1 MYQSGDYKRVQQAK
15 SYIVLASVQSRSVGS
30 TTCIASGRREDKRNV
45 NNWTSKWQV
54 LSWEQR
60 GAHSQLA
67 VYTIIH
73 TSRPGAGEGRKWLH
87 YEKQEKWRQKRG
99 KNDKIT
105 ILSTTEFTQKKSLE
119 RNC

>member
-1 MYQSGDYKRVQQAK
+1 MADNR
-15 SYIVLASVQSRSVGS
+15 YIM
-30 TTCIASGRREDKRNV
+30 
-45 NNWTSKWQV
+45 NNWTSKQV
-54 LSWEQR
+54 LSWGQR

-67 VYTIIH
+67 VH

-105 ILSTTEFTQKKSLE
+105 ILSTTEFTQKSALVAKLLK
-119 RNC
+119 